1 MKIEIDQS
9 GRIEYTSKL
18 TVVAYSNGVNK
29 SLLITAKDKRKIQAI
44 YRRIGQPRLF
54 AQKVF
59 AVAIFDL
66 IKNNL
71 GRIDEI
77 IIDREYTGYDS
88 LIKQLIFE
96 VAKRNSKEIEK
107 EMISFRSI
115 GRKSN
120 AHKIAWTAYKNKKT
134 DIKLTAQDFFDLTFA
149 K

>member
-59 AVAIFDL
+59 AVAIFAL

-71 GRIDEI
+71 GRIDQI

-88 LIKQLIFE
+88 FIKQLIFE
-96 VAKRNSKEIEK
+96 VAKRNNKEIEK
-107 EMISFRSI
+107 EIISFRS
-115 GRKSN
+115 
-120 AHKIAWTAYKNKKT
+120 
-134 DIKLTAQDFFDLTFA
+134 
-149 K
+149 